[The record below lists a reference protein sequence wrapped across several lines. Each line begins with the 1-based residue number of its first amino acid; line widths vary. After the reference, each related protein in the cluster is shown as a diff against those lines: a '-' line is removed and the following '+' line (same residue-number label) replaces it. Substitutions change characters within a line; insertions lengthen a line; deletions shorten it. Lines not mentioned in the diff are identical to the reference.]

1 MHRFVA
7 NMVTGCPTASEL
19 LQLESATPRTAK
31 PKQGHQYG
39 SLLARSASLFSTFVQ
54 AEQISRGTAV
64 TVNPS
69 PGTSYFRRR
78 RRIPFHRHPAASRH
92 INPDMK
98 TLPPAATWE
107 LPALLWPGQ
116 QLLIHCAILQA
127 FGFGVSWKLLGLWH
141 SGRWGNS
148 GLLDFT
154 WCENSGPLVPWRVG
168 YVIWHG
174 HTNTLQW

>member
-1 MHRFVA
+1 MLQ
-7 NMVTGCPTASEL
+7 SE
-19 LQLESATPRTAK
+19 SGTPRTAK

-69 PGTSYFRRR
+69 PGTSYFCRR

-92 INPDMK
+92 INPSMK

-116 QLLIHCAILQA
+116 QLLIHWAMRHVCN
-127 FGFGVSWKLLGLWH
+127 SPGLWI
-141 SGRWGNS
+141 
-148 GLLDFT
+148 
-154 WCENSGPLVPWRVG
+154 WCVMQFAGPLAFWAMGKFWPLGFYLV
-168 YVIWHG
+168 
-174 HTNTLQW
+174 

>member
-1 MHRFVA
+1 MLQ
-7 NMVTGCPTASEL
+7 SE
-19 LQLESATPRTAK
+19 SGTPRTAK

-116 QLLIHCAILQA
+116 QLLIHCAFSRPLDLVCHGNCWA
-127 FGFGVSWKLLGLWH
+127 FGILGDGEILAFWILHGVKILGLWCH
-141 SGRWGNS
+141 GV
-148 GLLDFT
+148 LDM
-154 WCENSGPLVPWRVG
+154 
-168 YVIWHG
+168 
-174 HTNTLQW
+174 